1 MCITYIHVYDIHI
14 YITSIYL
21 SICMYICENPGEGK
35 VWEVDSSIVERSLND
50 SSINLVFLIRTLNFS
65 GNS

>member
-1 MCITYIHVYDIHI
+1 M

-21 SICMYICENPGEGK
+21 YVCMYICENPGEGK

-50 SSINLVFLIRTLNFS
+50 SSINLVFLIRTLNYS